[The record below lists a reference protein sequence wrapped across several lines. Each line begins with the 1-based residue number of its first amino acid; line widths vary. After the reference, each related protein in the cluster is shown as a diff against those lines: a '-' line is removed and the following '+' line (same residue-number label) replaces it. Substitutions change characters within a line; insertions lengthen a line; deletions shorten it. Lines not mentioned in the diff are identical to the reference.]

1 MEKKRELVDEDGKEI
16 GYPVTKDEMDFYLDL
31 DYESPLIVD
40 DPNFGRRREDK

>member
-40 DPNFGRRREDK
+40 DPRCGRRDEQ